1 MGEKTQHK
9 VLWPLLV
16 GTRQSL
22 LATYH
27 LPLEARWA
35 LWPTTPLVSCTHTNP
50 YILIDGLR
58 CPGSLATR
66 LLFGSKCSGV
76 ATCSVAGQD
85 VPERGP
91 PHLKCTRGA
100 HCHAICCSY
109 EWPPYTLF
117 PLFTDKGTVE
127 LLVSCVSSAA
137 QAEEPSANG
146 HDRDTLWVVPQI
158 GASTHAHGGKRSDQA
173 LAKFKIIY
181 TCSSIYLPFLL
192 ANNFLWLQ
200 NGNVNCRRVP
210 CSTRH
215 QARLETPTWFATAEQ
230 AWLGTVAAAA
240 AVATSDHNKAS

>member
-35 LWPTTPLVSCTHTNP
+35 LWPTTPLVRCTHTQ
-50 YILIDGLR
+50 
-58 CPGSLATR
+58 TR
-66 LLFGSKCSGV
+66 TYRRAPLSRKFGNSPVIRLKVQWS
-76 ATCSVAGQD
+76 SHLQD
-85 VPERGP
+85 VPERGL
-91 PHLKCTRGA
+91 PHLKCARGA
-100 HCHAICCSY
+100 HCHAICYSY

-146 HDRDTLWVVPQI
+146 HDRDTLWVAPQI
-158 GASTHAHGGKRSDQA
+158 GASTHAHGSKRSDQA

-181 TCSSIYLPFLL
+181 TCSSIHLPFLL
-192 ANNFLWLQ
+192 ANNFPWLQ
-200 NGNVNCRRVP
+200 DGNVNCRRVP